1 MNKWIIAALASC
13 VAAAAQAETLNVQM
27 NAVGADGV
35 GKAVGQV
42 SIETSD
48 YGLVFR
54 PQLSDLQPGVHGFH
68 IHAKGSCE
76 TAEIDGKTTPAGAAG
91 GHWDPK
97 NTGKHGEPWATAI
110 WRPAGALRRERRHS
124 QAAGARTATQEP
136 RRHQGPGSDGA
147 PGRRQPCRPSAT
159 AGRRRCP
166 RCLRFDQVSP
176 ARGRRTPA
184 SPSCDQASRRRS
196 GGIGRSFSGAGRRA
210 LPAWY

>member
-35 GKAVGQV
+35 GKSVGQV

-97 NTGKHGEPWATAI
+97 NTGKHGEPWGDGHMGDLPALYVESGGTAKQPVLAPRLKSLGDI
-110 WRPAGALRRERRHS
+110 KGLALMVH
-124 QAAGARTATQEP
+124 QGGDNHADHPQPLGGGGARVAC
-136 RRHQGPGSDGA
+136 G
-147 PGRRQPCRPSAT
+147 
-159 AGRRRCP
+159 
-166 RCLRFDQVSP
+166 L
-176 ARGRRTPA
+176 
-184 SPSCDQASRRRS
+184 
-196 GGIGRSFSGAGRRA
+196 IK
-210 LPAWY
+210 